1 MQDEHILGEREAE
14 IFALGWPDTLTPDN
28 PIFQRRMYEVQTRLL
43 RSKLPGM
50 HVMDR
55 RRALASI
62 TRLQDLMRAE
72 VTSS

>member
-1 MQDEHILGEREAE
+1 MKEEHVLGEREAE

-28 PIFQRRMYEVQTRLL
+28 PTFQRRMYEVQGRLL

-50 HVMDR
+50 HILDR

-62 TRLQDLMRAE
+62 AQLQDLMREE
-72 VTSS
+72 VMSP